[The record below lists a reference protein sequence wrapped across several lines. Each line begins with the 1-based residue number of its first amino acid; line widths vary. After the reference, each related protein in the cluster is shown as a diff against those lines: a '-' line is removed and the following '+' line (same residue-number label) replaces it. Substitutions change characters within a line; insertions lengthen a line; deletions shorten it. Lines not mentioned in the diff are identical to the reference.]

1 MKFVSLVPSY
11 LRVPGPGLG
20 RLGHLRLPL
29 TMLTVASL
37 ALSSLLFLAPIPV
50 QAAPTANPDSA
61 TVDHNSTPT
70 QIDVLDN
77 DIADPDPFTITSVTQ
92 GSSGG
97 SVAITPGGLFL
108 TYEPPAVYT
117 GTDSF
122 TYTITEDASPESDT
136 ATVTITVDAIPHELT
151 VRSSSGGSV
160 TEPDEAGSPYTYQS
174 GTRVDLVA
182 TPNTG
187 REFEDWTGSGVTAG
201 AVDNPFEASTFITM
215 NDDYTVRANFGDI
228 PQHTLTMQVTGSGST
243 TPAVGDHDIYE
254 DEVVD
259 ITATP
264 ADGWTFAGWTGD
276 VADTSANPTTVTMDA
291 DKTVTA
297 NFSEIPTYTLRM
309 QTSGN
314 GSTDPTAGDHTYREG
329 QTVDVEAF
337 PGSGYLFVNWSGD
350 VANASA
356 NPTTVTMDS
365 DKTVTANFT
374 NITHELTVSVNGSGS
389 TDPSAGVHTLP
400 DGVRYPIEATPDDGW
415 TFVNWTGSGVDVG
428 AVEDPNVAYTRITMN
443 ADYEITANFAR
454 TRTLTIAIVGNG
466 STDPEEGEHEYAEGE
481 TVTITATPESGWQFD
496 GWSGD
501 LTSSANPETIT
512 ITGDTSVTAN
522 FSEITGPTY
531 TLTVAI
537 EGEGTTNLL
546 PGENVY
552 AQGADIGIIAT
563 PAEGWAFS
571 GWTGDVD
578 YIADTSA
585 MSTTITMNGDYSIT
599 ANFAE
604 GVLAAVDQEITTPE
618 DTPVEIILTAS
629 NPGGAALTFSIVD
642 TPAHGQLSG
651 EGPNLTYTPEDGY
664 TGSDSFT
671 FRVNDGTNDSNT
683 ATVTIMVEAAGT
695 GAESNSDG
703 MSVPPWVWVILAGG
717 SIVAGA
723 IALLVMERRSAT
735 E

>member
-1 MKFVSLVPSY
+1 MKSVSLVPSF
-11 LRVPGPGLG
+11 LRIPGSKF
-20 RLGHLRLPL
+20 RRHGHLRLPL
-29 TMLTVASL
+29 TMLVVASL

-50 QAAPTANPDSA
+50 QAAPDAIDDTA
-61 TVDHNSTPT
+61 TVDHNSGPNS
-70 QIDVLDN
+70 IDVLAN
-77 DIADPDPFTITSVTQ
+77 DDHDPGEPLTITSVTQ
-92 GSSGG
+92 GINGG
-97 SVAITPGGLFL
+97 SVVITSGGTAL
-108 TYEPPAVYT
+108 TYQPPAVYT
-117 GTDSF
+117 STDSF
-122 TYTITEDASPESDT
+122 TYTVEDITPESDT
-136 ATVTITVDAIPHELT
+136 ATVSITVRPIYTLEIDSEDHGTVASPGEGTFTYVDGTPVEL
-151 VRSSSGGSV
+151 
-160 TEPDEAGSPYTYQS
+160 E
-174 GTRVDLVA
+174 A
-182 TPNTG
+182 TPDYG
-187 REFEDWTGSGVTAG
+187 YVFRRWLGVPISQRYE
-201 AVDNPFEASTFITM
+201 NPTTIIMTTNYVVQAQFQSAPT
-215 NDDYTVRANFGDI
+215 Y
-228 PQHTLTMQVTGSGST
+228 TLTMEVNGSGST

-291 DKTVTA
+291 NKTVTA

-314 GSTDPTAGDHTYREG
+314 GSTLPTAGDHPYREG
-329 QTVDVEAF
+329 QTVTIEAL
-337 PGSGYLFVNWSGD
+337 PGAGYLFVNWTGD
-350 VANASA
+350 VADASA

-365 DKTVTANFT
+365 NKTITAHFTSVTHTLTIASTDGGSTSPSEGDYLYAEGVSVPITAN
-374 NITHELTVSVNGSGS
+374 
-389 TDPSAGVHTLP
+389 A
-400 DGVRYPIEATPDDGW
+400 DDGW
-415 TFVNWTGSGVDVG
+415 TFVSWTGSGVG
-428 AVEDPNVAYTRITMN
+428 AVDNPLEASTFITMN
-443 ADYEITANFAR
+443 ADYSITANFAR

-501 LTSSANPETIT
+501 LTGSTNPGTIT

-522 FSEITGPTY
+522 FSQITGPTY

-537 EGEGTTNLL
+537 EGEGSTT
-546 PGENVY
+546 PPAGENVF
-552 AQGADIGIIAT
+552 AQGDDIGITAT
-563 PAEGWAFS
+563 PAEGWTFDS
-571 GWTGDVD
+571 WTGDVD

-599 ANFAE
+599 ANFVE
-604 GVLAAVDQEITTPE
+604 GVLEAIDQEVTTPG

-671 FRVNDGTNDSNT
+671 FRVSDGTNDSNT
-683 ATVTIMVEAAGT
+683 ATVTITVEAAGT
-695 GAESNSDG
+695 GAESDSDG
-703 MSVPPWVWVILAGG
+703 MSVPPWVWVLLAGG
-717 SIVAGA
+717 SIIAGA
-723 IALLVMERRSAT
+723 IALFVMERRSAT